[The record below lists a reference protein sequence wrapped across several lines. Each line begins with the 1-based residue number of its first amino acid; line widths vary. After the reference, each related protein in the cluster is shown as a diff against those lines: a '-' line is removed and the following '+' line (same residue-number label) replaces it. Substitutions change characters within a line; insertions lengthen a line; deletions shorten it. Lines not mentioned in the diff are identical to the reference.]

1 MHFPDQDL
9 RCRGRGDSL
18 ATLGGE
24 AHRISG
30 SQGARGFHVDLAPG
44 NEDVRERRVRHD
56 DGLAGRQSRDVQR
69 RETITDADGR
79 AIAVGVHAGGH
90 DGETTG
96 QLARIEFDL
105 FVPGIDAGLVGNHP
119 HLDEVHGRLVSI
131 PHAVLPRVVL
141 LRMQDAGAGTHAL
154 GESGIQDATVADG
167 VLMDQRSVEHPGDD
181 LHVAVR
187 VRVEPGAGGHLVVVV
202 DQQNPVVGVGRV
214 PVIAEREGMTGVQPA
229 DAGVWSVVGASNVDE
244 GGGAGRHAI
253 SVEPKSD
260 YRDVMASVNTGRYT
274 ANLGAD
280 GKVLFLIGMRFNK
293 LWQFWKWLPVFVA
306 MPRMLTELR
315 KNPSLGL
322 VGEPRTFLSG
332 RTVLVWQYWESFE
345 KLAAYSRST
354 DNAHLP
360 AWRAFNRKVRDNGS
374 VGIYHETILLS
385 DATVETVYANMPAFG
400 LGRVTGVVAAAK
412 RGQTARGRMTGTD
425 AEAPAVDPY

>member
-1 MHFPDQDL
+1 
-9 RCRGRGDSL
+9 
-18 ATLGGE
+18 
-24 AHRISG
+24 
-30 SQGARGFHVDLAPG
+30 
-44 NEDVRERRVRHD
+44 
-56 DGLAGRQSRDVQR
+56 
-69 RETITDADGR
+69 
-79 AIAVGVHAGGH
+79 
-90 DGETTG
+90 
-96 QLARIEFDL
+96 
-105 FVPGIDAGLVGNHP
+105 
-119 HLDEVHGRLVSI
+119 
-131 PHAVLPRVVL
+131 
-141 LRMQDAGAGTHAL
+141 
-154 GESGIQDATVADG
+154 
-167 VLMDQRSVEHPGDD
+167 
-181 LHVAVR
+181 
-187 VRVEPGAGGHLVVVV
+187 
-202 DQQNPVVGVGRV
+202 
-214 PVIAEREGMTGVQPA
+214 
-229 DAGVWSVVGASNVDE
+229 
-244 GGGAGRHAI
+244 
-253 SVEPKSD
+253 
-260 YRDVMASVNTGRYT
+260 MASVKTGRYT